1 MRLQYLQLK
10 GDSLMFKRE
19 NIKFN
24 VMIYMML
31 WFGYTFYD
39 YGDFFN
45 YLIMGPVIGN
55 LIINSAWLYLNVMVE
70 DKTEEKNE
78 EKNEA

>member
-19 NIKFN
+19 NIMFN